1 MNGFWSRFIASFVY
15 YWTKSIWEVR
25 DTAFTLPG
33 LFPCH
38 CLWSGAGRE
47 VEGGRRE
54 VRGWDDGKE
63 GLMCSS
69 CGAGGIRKESRSP
82 VAVCLLFTGTIGEIV
97 RRGGI
102 SLTSLNCSVSKGWSP
117 RGVDC
122 ELGGRREVEG
132 APPTPKPS
140 SLPSLRS
147 KLWLHFSW

>member
-1 MNGFWSRFIASFVY
+1 MTV
-15 YWTKSIWEVR
+15 KK
-25 DTAFTLPG
+25 DL
-33 LFPCH
+33 
-38 CLWSGAGRE
+38 
-47 VEGGRRE
+47 
-54 VRGWDDGKE
+54 E

-102 SLTSLNCSVSKGWSP
+102 SLTSLNCSVGKGWSP

-132 APPTPKPS
+132 ALPTPKPS

-147 KLWLHFSW
+147 KLWLQFSW

>member
-1 MNGFWSRFIASFVY
+1 MTV
-15 YWTKSIWEVR
+15 KK
-25 DTAFTLPG
+25 DL
-33 LFPCH
+33 
-38 CLWSGAGRE
+38 
-47 VEGGRRE
+47 
-54 VRGWDDGKE
+54 E

-122 ELGGRREVEG
+122 EFRLGGRREVEG
-132 APPTPKPS
+132 GPPTPKPS

-147 KLWLHFSW
+147 MPLASLFLVICISGYNVAQFVLFGFIKDGNSSPLSRFLLRRPFPKRLCRRQRRGIRNT